1 MKTIKNLIAL
11 WKLYRTLQK
20 ISNSG
25 YEHAKISI
33 YYKDI
38 WIGPA
43 TKNCYG
49 FLYCTELDTLIKLD
63 I

>member
-1 MKTIKNLIAL
+1 MKTIKNLFGL
-11 WKLYRTLQK
+11 WKLYRTLQN
-20 ISNSG
+20 ISKAG
-25 YEHAKISI
+25 YHHAKIVI

-43 TKNCYG
+43 TEKAS
-49 FLYCTELDTLIKLD
+49 ELDTLIKLD